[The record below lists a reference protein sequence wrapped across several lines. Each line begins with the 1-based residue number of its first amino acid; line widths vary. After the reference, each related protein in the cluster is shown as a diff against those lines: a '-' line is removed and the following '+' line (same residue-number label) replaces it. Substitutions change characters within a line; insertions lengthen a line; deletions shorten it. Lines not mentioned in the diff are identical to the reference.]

1 VEACSEQALASGG
14 EPPTI
19 KTAFTTHT
27 FVCTGVGSAEKST
40 APTGVPACWHATRP
54 SYRESNMAHDNSWAD
69 VLERELEYLVIRK
82 ANRLQVLVRPTTKQM
97 RTRGKR
103 DWTLVA
109 AIPPA
114 DADSSGNAQDELRE
128 AVLNT
133 LSEMTPGHPEQAKK
147 GKAKKGRAKKPKAE
161 G

>member
-1 VEACSEQALASGG
+1 YQEAA
-14 EPPTI
+14 
-19 KTAFTTHT
+19 
-27 FVCTGVGSAEKST
+27 
-40 APTGVPACWHATRP
+40 
-54 SYRESNMAHDNSWAD
+54 MAHESSWAD

-114 DADSSGNAQDELRE
+114 DADGSGNAQDELRE
-128 AVLNT
+128 AVLQT
-133 LSEMTPGHPEQAKK
+133 HSEMTPGHPQETKK
-147 GKAKKGRAKKPKAE
+147 GKSKKGRAKKPKAE